1 MTFFHVPSRANA
13 LISLYWTLGFLIFAV
28 PFGLVTGLYDWAPQ
42 FDPSVIL
49 KSAMI
54 TLVLPAFFEELFFRG
69 PLLVLQARGRRVP
82 AWAIILSLALFV
94 LWHPFNG
101 TLIMDDARE
110 LFTDW
115 RFLTVATILGA
126 VATVIALQTRSLWL
140 AVLFHWG
147 VVLGWKVFLGA
158 PDLF

>member
-1 MTFFHVPSRANA
+1 MSLFHIPSFSQMRIA
-13 LISLYWTLGFLIFAV
+13 LYWGLGFLTFVV
-28 PFGLVTGLYDWAPQ
+28 PFGLATGLFDWRPVL
-42 FDPSVIL
+42 DPATVARSAVI
-49 KSAMI
+49 A
-54 TLVLPAFFEELFFRG
+54 LVLPAFFEELFFRG
-69 PLLVLQARGRRVP
+69 PLLALQARGRSVP
-82 AWAIILSLALFV
+82 ARAIVLSLALFV

-101 TLIMDDARE
+101 MFIMHDARE